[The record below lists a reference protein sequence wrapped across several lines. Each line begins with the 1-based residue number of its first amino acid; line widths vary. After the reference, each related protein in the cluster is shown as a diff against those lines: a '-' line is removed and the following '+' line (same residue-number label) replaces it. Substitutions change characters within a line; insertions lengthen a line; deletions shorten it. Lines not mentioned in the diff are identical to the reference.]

1 MRGEPLFSI
10 FFYDSAIMHAS
21 FANNDEW
28 LFCDPAVTVGR
39 RSAPRLRLSV
49 PARLVTLCDTR
60 RCILID
66 LSRSGAQIGLE
77 KPLRESEGVFLQLA
91 GIDQFGTIV
100 RSFTGSKGGVNGIEF
115 EYPLTDEQVLAMRQ
129 YAECFEGE
137 AQRAL
142 RNEACAWVTGA
153 R

>member
-1 MRGEPLFSI
+1 M
-10 FFYDSAIMHAS
+10 S
-21 FANNDEW
+21 FATNDQW
-28 LFCDPAVTVGR
+28 LSGDSAVTVGR

-60 RCILID
+60 RCILVD

-77 KPLRESEGVFLQLA
+77 KPLREGESVFLQLA

-100 RSFTGSKGGVNGIEF
+100 RSFTGSGGGANGLEF
-115 EYPLTDEQVLAMRQ
+115 EYPQNDEQVLAMRQ

-142 RNEACAWVTGA
+142 REEACAWVTGA
-153 R
+153 K